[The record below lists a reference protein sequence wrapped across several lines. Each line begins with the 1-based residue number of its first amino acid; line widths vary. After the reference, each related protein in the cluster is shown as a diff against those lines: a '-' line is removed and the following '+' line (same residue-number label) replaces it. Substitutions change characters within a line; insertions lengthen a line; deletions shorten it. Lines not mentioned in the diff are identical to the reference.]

1 METDLWLKLSI
12 MEPDQI
18 TFQEDKLGKD
28 NRRYHSYCLHE
39 KNHDLFLNVLLF
51 KNLWQLFIP
60 KIGGLHIRSLP
71 LYVL

>member
-51 KNLWQLFIP
+51 KNL
-60 KIGGLHIRSLP
+60 
-71 LYVL
+71 